1 MAKGSSFASCSGLM
15 SESGEHLRSGEPDI
29 LGDVKALVVWGERGG
44 RKSSE
49 NISVKIVDLE
59 SEGDAERS

>member
-1 MAKGSSFASCSGLM
+1 M